1 MYSLAGPEL
10 DFLLQIKIITI
21 LIYNNEGESSMKRSY
36 LALTGTAALL
46 WTLAAQA
53 APTTDEKLDLL
64 SEEVERLK
72 AEIASQPG
80 GQTAAGAGRTTIG
93 GYGELHYNNLDSK
106 KEIDFH
112 RFVLFFGHKI
122 SDRIRF
128 FSEFEL
134 EHALAGEGK
143 EGEVELE
150 QAYLEFDLTERL
162 RAQGG
167 LFLVPVGILNETHEP
182 PTFYGV
188 ERNPVESY
196 VVPSTW
202 WEAGASLRGE
212 LGAGVSVD
220 LAATSGLAM
229 DTAWS
234 VRNARQKVSEA
245 NADSLAYTG
254 RLKWTGIPGLE
265 LATSLYYQPDM
276 TQSAAGVSPV
286 SGVLAEAHAV
296 YSTGPFAL
304 RALYAEWTLN
314 DDSATTGPDTTGQDE
329 QYGWYVEPSVKLG
342 KQWGLFARYQEWDL
356 AAGKGSATDSLA
368 QQTNAGINFWPHPQV
383 VVKFDVQN
391 QEGSIS
397 DDGYNLGIGYMF

>member
-1 MYSLAGPEL
+1 
-10 DFLLQIKIITI
+10 
-21 LIYNNEGESSMKRSY
+21 MKRSY
-36 LALTGTAALL
+36 LALSGAAALL

-53 APTTDEKLDLL
+53 APTTDEKLEIL

-72 AEIASQPG
+72 AEIGKQQG
-80 GQTAAGAGRTTIG
+80 GPATDRTTIG
-93 GYGELHYNNLDSK
+93 GYGELHYNNLESK

-112 RFVLFFGHKI
+112 RFVLFFGHKL

-150 QAYLEFDLTERL
+150 QAYIEFDLSERL

-188 ERNPVESY
+188 ERNPVESN

-212 LGAGVSVD
+212 LGAGFSFD
-220 LAATSGLAM
+220 LAATSGLNM
-229 DTAWS
+229 TTAYS
-234 VRNARQKVSEA
+234 VRSARQKVSEA
-245 NADSLAYTG
+245 KADSLAYTG
-254 RLKWTGIPGLE
+254 RLKWTGVPGLE

-276 TQSAAGVSPV
+276 TQSAAGISPV
-286 SGVLAEAHAV
+286 TGVLAEAHAV
-296 YSTGPFAL
+296 YSAGPFAL

-314 DDSATTGPDTTGQDE
+314 DDSAATGPDTTGQDE
-329 QYGWYVEPSVKLG
+329 QYGWYIEPSVKLG

-356 AAGKGSATDSLA
+356 AAGQGSTTDSLA
-368 QQTNAGINFWPHPQV
+368 KQTNAGINYWPHPQV

-391 QEGSIS
+391 QQGSVS